1 MFCLHAQVKISNSV
15 LVSALMTELESD
27 APASQ
32 CDFDRLVLST
42 NPFMEKNL
50 EFLIECMDDLS
61 MEQQKF
67 QYYYRNLSRQQVQQQ
82 SWLQKR
88 RAENAARRLS
98 GEELLP
104 EEDPSNP
111 IFKTLPEPSRLDSY
125 LITNQIANYCGQVN
139 GYCCSSC
146 LKLRLPLLCLL
157 HIGRTGL
164 VSQ

>member
-1 MFCLHAQVKISNSV
+1 MF
-15 LVSALMTELESD
+15 
-27 APASQ
+27 
-32 CDFDRLVLST
+32 
-42 NPFMEKNL
+42 NL
-50 EFLIECMDDLS
+50 CT
-61 MEQQKF
+61 QF

-139 GYCCSSC
+139 GFAGQSLSKMY
-146 LKLRLPLLCLL
+146 LMDAF
-157 HIGRTGL
+157 H
-164 VSQ
+164 QD

>member
-1 MFCLHAQVKISNSV
+1 MVPCTQ
-15 LVSALMTELESD
+15 
-27 APASQ
+27 
-32 CDFDRLVLST
+32 
-42 NPFMEKNL
+42 
-50 EFLIECMDDLS
+50 
-61 MEQQKF
+61 F

-88 RAENAARRLS
+88 RAENAAQRLS

-139 GYCCSSC
+139 GFAGQSLSKMY
-146 LKLRLPLLCLL
+146 LMDAF
-157 HIGRTGL
+157 H
-164 VSQ
+164 QD